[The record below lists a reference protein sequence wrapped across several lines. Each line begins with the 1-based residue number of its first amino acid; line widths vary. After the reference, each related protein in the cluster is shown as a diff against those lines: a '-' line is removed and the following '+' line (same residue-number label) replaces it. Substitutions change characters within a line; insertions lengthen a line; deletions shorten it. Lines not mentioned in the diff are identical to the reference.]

1 MKQEITIIITVLCL
15 GLQSYAKQ
23 EIQKEVESDS
33 LSNKTY
39 KQLQNSLIKNIQDSI
54 KSTSYAIAIL
64 KKGKKERDTIQI
76 LNGFFF
82 LSTINENNEN
92 VLSYS
97 DSIIK
102 ISKKVNNSRFLG
114 MSFLNKGVYFYE
126 KREFDKSL
134 DNFLTAKLYV
144 DSLPRL
150 NYITEY
156 SIGLLKSRVGE
167 YQEALEIF
175 KKSWMYANE
184 RNFKEKDNNN
194 YLITLLS
201 LADGYG
207 KVGKNDSATFYNRLG
222 IEESLFSGNNVKYY
236 DFVLNEGINKYY
248 LKKYDVSYD
257 SISKVIK
264 NFRMKID
271 RPNLILAYYYYAKTL
286 LEKEEID
293 SAIVNFK
300 KVDSLFNIT
309 NDIHPKSRETYEFL
323 INYYKSKNDDKNQLL
338 YIERLLKVDSILNS
352 NYKYLSKKLA
362 REYDT
367 PKLLKEK
374 ERVISGLENKNV
386 KVSNQLMLVSIL
398 LGVSLLGL
406 IYYYR
411 RQKTLKR
418 RFNEVMNSKIEH
430 NSEKTTANSGA
441 IGISSDIVNDVL
453 QRLEQFENSDAFL
466 NPSITINDLS
476 KQFDTNS
483 KYLSKI
489 INTYKNKNFS
499 NYINDLR
506 INCVVE
512 KLKLDR
518 KFRNYTVKAIGSE
531 VGFNTTQAF
540 SKAFYK
546 STGIH
551 PSYFVK
557 KIGEMTNEE
566 M

>member
-1 MKQEITIIITVLCL
+1 MKQEITIIIAVLCL

-201 LADGYG
+201 LADGYV
-207 KVGKNDSATFYNRLG
+207 KVGKNDSASFYNRLG
-222 IEESLFSGNNVKYY
+222 VEESLFSGNDVKYY

-264 NFRMKID
+264 NFRMEID

-338 YIERLLKVDSILNS
+338 YIERLLKVDSILYS

>member
-1 MKQEITIIITVLCL
+1 MKQEITIIIAVLCL

-39 KQLQNSLIKNIQDSI
+39 KQLQNSLIKNMQDSI

-201 LADGYG
+201 LADGYV

-338 YIERLLKVDSILNS
+338 YIERLLKVDSILYS

-476 KQFDTNS
+476 KQFGTNS

>member
-1 MKQEITIIITVLCL
+1 MKQEITIIIAVLCF

-201 LADGYG
+201 LADGYV

-398 LGVSLLGL
+398 LGLSLLGL

>member
-1 MKQEITIIITVLCL
+1 MKQEITIIIAVLCL

-82 LSTINENNEN
+82 LSTINENNDN

-102 ISKKVNNSRFLG
+102 ISKKINNSRFLG

-201 LADGYG
+201 LADGYV

-338 YIERLLKVDSILNS
+338 YIERLLKVDSILYS

>member
-175 KKSWMYANE
+175 KKSWRYANE

-201 LADGYG
+201 LADGYV

-398 LGVSLLGL
+398 LGLSLLGL